1 MGLGSLSAR
10 CRAPT
15 RKIDCVSQLAL
26 VFVILLATILITPLA
41 DRLKLPYPVLITVFG
56 LVLAVIPNTV
66 VPALRLEP
74 ELILPLV
81 LPPLLYTAT
90 QRSSWRSF
98 LRDWRPILL
107 LAVAL
112 VFVSTAAVAA
122 VATAVM
128 PGLPLAAAIALGAV
142 VAAPDAAAATSVA
155 NRLGLPRRLV
165 SLIEGEGLFND
176 VTALTLYQVA
186 VAGVVTGSFS
196 AVTVGVRFVY
206 AAAAAAVIGLAV
218 GVVTRYLLRW
228 LPTATLQSGLSL
240 LVPFVS
246 YEAAERL
253 AASGVLAVLAT
264 GFYLGHYAADPDD
277 AEGRLQGRSF
287 WQVVELLATGF
298 AFGLIGIELTEVLPD
313 LHEGIARTLGR
324 AGLICAVVIV
334 VRILWM
340 LPAGWLAA
348 RRRARAAA
356 AGRPADVSQPGSWRE
371 TVVLSWAGM
380 RGVVT
385 VATAL
390 ALPLRTDAGKPF
402 PQRADILLVS
412 FAVILATL
420 VVQGLSLPAL
430 VRRLGVTASS
440 EKARERERAIAAKA
454 AKAALAR
461 LNSLEETGDVPP
473 ELADRLRAWYQSVL
487 GRMRTEDEIEDPDA
501 ERRQVLRHQLVEL
514 ESELLSVARREVLT
528 LRQHGADPEAA
539 DHVLRRLDLRAVQ
552 RTR

>member
-1 MGLGSLSAR
+1 MIG
-10 CRAPT
+10 T
-15 RKIDCVSQLAL
+15 VSQLAL
-26 VFVILLATILITPLA
+26 VFVLLLATILITPLA
-41 DRLKLPYPVLITVFG
+41 DRIKLPYPVLITVFG
-56 LVLAVIPNTV
+56 LVLAVIPNSF

-74 ELILPLV
+74 DLILPLV

-112 VFVSTAAVAA
+112 VFVSTAVVAA
-122 VATAVM
+122 VATVIM

-196 AVTVGVRFVY
+196 AAAVGVGFVY
-206 AAAAAAVIGLAV
+206 AAGAAAVIGLAV
-218 GVVTRYLLRW
+218 GVVARYLLRW

-246 YEAAERL
+246 YETAERL
-253 AASGVLAVLAT
+253 SASGVLAVLAT
-264 GFYLGHYAADPDD
+264 GFYLGHHASDPED

-287 WQVVELLATGF
+287 WQVVELLVTGF
-298 AFGLIGIELTEVLPD
+298 AFGLIGIELTEVLPE
-313 LHEGIARTLGR
+313 LHHGLARTLGR
-324 AGLICAVVIV
+324 AGIICAVVIG
-334 VRILWM
+334 VRMLWM

-348 RRRARAAA
+348 HRRARAAA
-356 AGRPADVSQPGSWRE
+356 AGSADPAASSHEPGNWRE

-390 ALPLRTDAGKPF
+390 ALPLRTDSGAAF

-420 VVQGLSLPAL
+420 VVQGLTLPVL
-430 VRRLGVTASS
+430 VRRLGVTAST
-440 EKARERERAIAAKA
+440 EKRRERERAIAARA
-454 AKAALAR
+454 ARAALAR
-461 LNSLEETGDVPP
+461 LNSLQEAGEVPI

-487 GRMRTEDEIEDPDA
+487 ARMRTEDETEDPDA
-501 ERRQVLRHQLVEL
+501 ERRHALRHQLVEL
-514 ESELLSVARREVLT
+514 ESELLSVARREVLA
-528 LRQHGADPEAA
+528 LRQQGADPEAA

-552 RTR
+552 HG